1 MRRPFFSSAPH
12 LDGLFGL
19 ISDIVSCVPQLRNA
33 QSVTFMIAD
42 YYYVLRTIAK
52 FKNGD
57 HIVYPKQAAVI
68 QGANIKTRGEA
79 AQNWIVLGTC
89 SSIDARI
96 KFPKFQASKPPRPFT
111 ILARPGLVSDGA
123 ATDQPQAV

>member
-1 MRRPFFSSAPH
+1 MVCLVLFS
-12 LDGLFGL
+12 DV
-19 ISDIVSCVPQLRNA
+19 VSCVPQLRNA

-42 YYYVLRTIAK
+42 YYYVPSRNSKMETI
-52 FKNGD
+52 
-57 HIVYPKQAAVI
+57 YPKQAAVI
-68 QGANIKTRGEA
+68 QGANIKTRGKA
-79 AQNWIVLGTC
+79 AQNWVVLGTR

-96 KFPKFQASKPPRPFT
+96 KFPKFQASKPPKPFT